1 MLRGVM
7 WIHYSQSLT
16 ERSLQVI
23 LTGSHAPKK
32 TGRGVKNTYL
42 TGGKREVEIKWL
54 YDVMGGRNR
63 NHFVGFIVN

>member
-23 LTGSHAPKK
+23 LTGSHVPKK

-42 TGGKREVEIKWL
+42 TGGKREVEIK
-54 YDVMGGRNR
+54 
-63 NHFVGFIVN
+63 